1 MVRAYQQLVET
12 LWTPMKKKEKKVKS
26 NMKQAT
32 KLNYKLLKISEVKI
46 DKLEEE
52 DKEEHLFKTVLI
64 TNTMKHLNE
73 RRQRA
78 RENLYRAKSYETV
91 TLPSSTTSPSSPS
104 STSPSSSPSPAN
116 PSSKPFPSAH
126 FPKSDSTRKSLRRKC
141 RQAAYEGLIYS
152 KNALDKIKQK
162 NKKGEGNE

>member
-52 DKEEHLFKTVLI
+52 DKEEHLFKTVELGQLGQL
-64 TNTMKHLNE
+64 MRFCPLLL
-73 RRQRA
+73 RRHWCRYQW
-78 RENLYRAKSYETV
+78 
-91 TLPSSTTSPSSPS
+91 
-104 STSPSSSPSPAN
+104 
-116 PSSKPFPSAH
+116 PSA
-126 FPKSDSTRKSLRRKC
+126 DS
-141 RQAAYEGLIYS
+141 
-152 KNALDKIKQK
+152 
-162 NKKGEGNE
+162 

>member
-12 LWTPMKKKEKKVKS
+12 LWTPMKKEKKVKS

-91 TLPSSTTSPSSPS
+91 TLPSSTTSPSS
-104 STSPSSSPSPAN
+104 SPSPAN
-116 PSSKPFPSAH
+116 PSSKPFPSAP

-162 NKKGEGNE
+162 NKKGEENE